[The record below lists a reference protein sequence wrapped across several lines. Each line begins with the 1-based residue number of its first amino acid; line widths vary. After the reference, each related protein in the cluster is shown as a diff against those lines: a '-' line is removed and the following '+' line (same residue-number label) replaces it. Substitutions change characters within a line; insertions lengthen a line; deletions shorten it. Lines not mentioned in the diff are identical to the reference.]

1 MLKSKAMFFFLHKL
15 GQPPKNVSFQFV
27 AGRIFFSKSAS
38 WHSNNFFY
46 LNSFTLIL
54 NMTLAPFVSV
64 LTFFTFI
71 LIRVLDFFSSPLY
84 KYAAPAPTFPRIYQ
98 TIYQAFRFHFYAEH
112 VCTRQHQP
120 SRGVL
125 KVLKINS
132 QLIKVGLSPSK
143 KMCVICSIESPVKVM
158 RNAFYFILK
167 VLPVLKIYKYLS

>member
-1 MLKSKAMFFFLHKL
+1 MLKSKAMFFFSINQANLQKMFL
-15 GQPPKNVSFQFV
+15 SNSQPGEFFFQSQP
-27 AGRIFFSKSAS
+27 AGTQTI
-38 WHSNNFFY
+38 FFY

-71 LIRVLDFFSSPLY
+71 LIRVLDFFSSPRY

-143 KMCVICSIESPVKVM
+143 KMCVICSIEIPVKVM